1 MSGFERIL
9 AAAGAPVTVGA
20 LDRAY
25 QESGRFLQGV
35 WAECRDVPVEEH
47 VRAILRS
54 VDPTLAEWL
63 PEAVFAELVEAYAV
77 PAMLAP
83 PAVDPGALPALTV
96 LAERGYALAVV
107 SNTMRTPGRVLRKI
121 LEHHGLLRCFA
132 HTAFSDETL
141 VRKPSPEIFAVALR
155 AVGGDA
161 RTAVHVGDDATLDV
175 EGARAAGMRA
185 VHVVGFDGEA
195 APSAAD
201 ETIVGL
207 ASLPEALAR
216 ME

>member
-1 MSGFERIL
+1 M
-9 AAAGAPVTVGA
+9 TVKT

-35 WAECRDVPVEEH
+35 WAEWRDVSVEEH
-47 VRAILRS
+47 VRAILRGL
-54 VDPTLAEWL
+54 DPALPGRLSAEVLA
-63 PEAVFAELVEAYAV
+63 ALVEAYAR

-83 PAVDPGALPALTV
+83 PAVDPGALVALRT
-96 LAERGYALAVV
+96 LGQRGYALAVV
-107 SNTMRTPGRVLRKI
+107 SNTMRTPGRVLRQI
-121 LEHHGLLRCFA
+121 LDHHGLLPCFRC
-132 HTAFSDETL
+132 TVFSDEIG
-141 VRKPSPEIFAVALR
+141 VRKPSPQIFAAALR

-185 VHVVGFDGEA
+185 VHVAPGFDRET
-195 APSAAD
+195 PPPTAAD
-201 ETIVGL
+201 ATIASL
-207 ASLPEALAR
+207 AALPEALAR